1 MHGYRESGR
10 EKIKEG
16 EHTNTALSIV
26 YKETDA
32 QVKIFKYSS

>member
-1 MHGYRESGR
+1 MGTERAGEK
-10 EKIKEG
+10 KIKEG